1 VSEEMDDMTIEEVVD
16 EYERLRLEK
25 SAIVARMEALKSRI
39 EGHYKKNTAHE
50 GETIEVSAF
59 TLQFVDTGR
68 TSMWSKRE
76 FAKKYGPHWVKNHI
90 KKTWYSRM
98 NLKPKNKRKRS

>member
-1 VSEEMDDMTIEEVVD
+1 MDDMTIEEVVD

-25 SAIVARMEALKSRI
+25 SATVARMEALKSRI
-39 EGHYKKNTAHE
+39 EGHYKENTAHE

-68 TSMWSKRE
+68 TSLWSRSQ
-76 FAKKYGPHWVKNHI
+76 FAKKYGRAWVKSHT